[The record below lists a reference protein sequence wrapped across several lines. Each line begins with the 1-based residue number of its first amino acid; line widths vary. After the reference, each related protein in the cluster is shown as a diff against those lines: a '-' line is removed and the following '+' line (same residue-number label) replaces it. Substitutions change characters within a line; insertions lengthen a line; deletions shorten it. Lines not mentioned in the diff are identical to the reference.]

1 MKPFKIL
8 KSFYGITFVAIIIIA
23 CYACNIQSKKITKRE
38 ITIIKNHKAYRLNDT
53 NNRYDSLIRHAVSI
67 VENSHNPAT
76 DTKFSKKEDSFT
88 NTKNKSEFKTGPIP
102 M

>member
-1 MKPFKIL
+1 MKPFNIL
-8 KSFYGITFVAIIIIA
+8 KSFYGITFVAIIMVA
-23 CYACNIQSKKITKRE
+23 CYACNIQSKKIAKRD

-76 DTKFSKKEDSFT
+76 ETRFLKKEDSFT